1 MFKEHFR
8 HKAKLVTPLAANLIV
23 SVQRTESNFSRLDTS
38 S

>member
-8 HKAKLVTPLAANLIV
+8 HKAKLVTSLAANLIV